1 MPMAPQPT
9 PEPIRTD
16 AAGGEPSTEPR
27 GMAAA
32 RIRFGRV
39 LRVESGDFY
48 LLLGTTL
55 FLVVFGLVMVLSSS
69 VVESRI
75 EDGGAF
81 VQIGRQAAFA
91 AVGVPVMLL
100 ASRMPQRV
108 WMLLAWPAMAVSCL
122 MQLLVVATPRGV
134 EVGGNTNWISIAG
147 FQFQPSE
154 MIKVSMVMWLGLI
167 VTKKQA
173 QLGDFV
179 HGVLPILLVG
189 GGSIGLVL
197 LGGDLGTVMIMGA
210 MLIGALFLVG
220 IRIRLLIGPV
230 LVAAL
235 LFVIVAF
242 SSENRMKR
250 IMSFVQESCTKV
262 DVDACWQIQHGTFA
276 LANGGVFGVGLGN
289 SAAKWSWLPAAAND
303 FIFAIIGEELGL
315 IGAIVV
321 IAMFVLLAIAFARVL
336 RGARTPFGKAATAS
350 VMVWVIVQA
359 CVNIGVV
366 LRVFPVLGV
375 PLPLVSAGGTALLTT
390 LFAIGIVLSVARNP
404 DGGGSGRW
412 LRGSVPATAGAAR

>member
-1 MPMAPQPT
+1 MAPQPT
-9 PEPIRTD
+9 PEPEATD
-16 AAGGEPSTEPR
+16 ASAEPR
-27 GMAAA
+27 GIAAA

-108 WMLLAWPAMAVSCL
+108 WMLLAWPALALSCL
-122 MQLLVVATPRGV
+122 MQLLVVATPLGV
-134 EVGGNTNWISIAG
+134 EVGGNTNWISLGG

-230 LVAAL
+230 ILAAL

-336 RGARTPFGKAATAS
+336 RGARTPFGKAATAA

-412 LRGSVPATAGAAR
+412 LRDSTGSPATAGATR

>member
-9 PEPIRTD
+9 PEPEATD
-16 AAGGEPSTEPR
+16 ASAEPR
-27 GMAAA
+27 GIAAA

-108 WMLLAWPAMAVSCL
+108 WMLLAWPALALSCL
-122 MQLLVVATPRGV
+122 MQLLVVATPLGV
-134 EVGGNTNWISIAG
+134 EVGGNTNWISLGG

-230 LVAAL
+230 ILAAL

-336 RGARTPFGKAATAS
+336 RGARTPFGKAATAA

-412 LRGSVPATAGAAR
+412 LRDSTGSPATAGATR